1 MATSPQI
8 ASTLPISGALTGGTQ
23 VNISGSGLSSA
34 TDVYF
39 GLNPATEF
47 DIESDTLIFAVTPAG
62 DEAGSVS
69 ITVVTPNG
77 DSVPSTAAEFTYIS
91 VTPPSVYSVYPA
103 FGPVTGG
110 TQITIT
116 GVDFSGA
123 TAVSFGSIPAPQFV
137 ANSDGSIL
145 VTSPAAANAGIV
157 PVTITTAAGV
167 SGTSPAST
175 FTFMAQQTSGS
186 SGTSS
191 GTGGSGGGSSPGAST
206 TGGGTP
212 SNTSQGGSSSGGN
225 ASTTSQGNTAQG
237 NSSQGNTATPS
248 QSNQSNTGSPSGA
261 SQTPT
266 SPTGTPSTPSGN
278 APSSTNPSAPAA
290 ASSSTPQPSGNY
302 IPGGLAPVPGG
313 QTGLGTSAGTSQ
325 GFGVGTLMA
334 GGGGSAAPSNLSYYV
349 DPGLTGQLVQSLIGL
364 VQNASSPD
372 AVEAQNIILRRMA
385 LQGDVIGSRVPPPRN
400 ISEIGGYINLLGT
413 LREPAMREQTLA
425 GILGVA
431 GPVEPLGWISDTQP
445 LSMVAITNDR
455 PAVTA
460 QASFPLT
467 VLVRSDF
474 VGPMQAALKT
484 LHSYGA
490 MLPMTSPSA
499 ITLPPGGTG
508 APVPNADSILFY
520 IGRAIE
526 IAPSAALSLPGVDP
540 VALVSSTAVGPFQ
553 LGANVL
559 NTPTA
564 PVPTSSQASGDLYAV
579 AATTTSQTVI
589 QMPESPYILIGPT
602 LANAGYYPAF
612 PVPVPANTTAT
623 TWSWLTNTT
632 GLVAGV
638 TKLGDELSM
647 LYRQDQIAASVFASM
662 LNWTWNGTAFASS

>member
-1 MATSPQI
+1 MSTSPQI
-8 ASTLPISGALTGGTQ
+8 ASALPISGALGGGTQ

-34 TDVYF
+34 TSVFF

-47 DIESDTLIFAVTPAG
+47 DVESDTLVFAVTPPGDQAG
-62 DEAGSVS
+62 AVS

-77 DSVPSTAAEFTYIS
+77 DSVPSPASDFTYIS
-91 VTPPSVYSVYPA
+91 TTPPSVISVYPA
-103 FGPVTGG
+103 FGPLAGG

-116 GVDFSGA
+116 GADFSGT
-123 TAVSFGSIPAPQFV
+123 TAVNFGAIPATQFI

-145 VTSPAAANAGIV
+145 VTSPAGSAAGIV
-157 PVTITTAAGV
+157 PVTVTTA
-167 SGTSPAST
+167 SGTSATTPATT
-175 FTFMAQQTSGS
+175 FTFMAQQSAGASSNNPSTQSS
-186 SGTSS
+186 SG
-191 GTGGSGGGSSPGAST
+191 GTAPGSST
-206 TGGGTP
+206 TGGTTANQPGSNTGNNTAAP
-212 SNTSQGGSSSGGN
+212 NQGNTNQAGNNPSNSNAPGNTQSQNTSSNTSSPGS
-225 ASTTSQGNTAQG
+225 T
-237 NSSQGNTATPS
+237 
-248 QSNQSNTGSPSGA
+248 
-261 SQTPT
+261 TPT
-266 SPTGTPSTPSGN
+266 SSTTPPNTSKPGSSTPSDGG
-278 APSSTNPSAPAA
+278 ASTSG
-290 ASSSTPQPSGNY
+290 TPQPSGNY

-313 QTGLGTSAGTSQ
+313 LTGLGSTAGTAQ
-325 GFGVGTLMA
+325 GFGVGTLIP
-334 GGGGSAAPSNLSYYV
+334 GGGGSAAPSNLPYYI

-364 VQNASSPD
+364 VQNASNPD

-385 LQGDVIGSRVPPPRN
+385 LQGDVIGSRIAPPRN
-400 ISEIGGYINLLGT
+400 ISEAAGWWNLLGS
-413 LREPAMREQTLA
+413 LAGDAGPAMRQQMAA
-425 GILGVA
+425 GVLGVA
-431 GPVEPLGWISDTQP
+431 GPVEPLGWIADTQP

-455 PAVTA
+455 PAVA
-460 QASFPLT
+460 QQASFPLT

-508 APVPNADSILFY
+508 APTPNADSILFY

-526 IAPSAALSLPGVDP
+526 IAPSAALNLPGVDP
-540 VALVSSTAVGPFQ
+540 VALVSSSAAGPFQ

-564 PVPTSSQASGDLYAV
+564 AVPVASQASEDLYAV

-612 PVPVPANTTAT
+612 PVPVPSNTASTA
-623 TWSWLTNTT
+623 WSWLTNTT

-638 TKLGDELSM
+638 TQLGDELSM

-662 LNWTWNGTAFASS
+662 LNWKWNGTAFASA